1 MWRWSLT
8 SPWASRRTMV
18 WYKNGFAKAAIWRD
32 VQAKASKS
40 SWALRHSAYW
50 WSASRSSQV
59 PSGRRANRVVGG
71 GGGTR
76 AWTMGSRSSKG
87 SFSRAGMGAVSGCAR
102 GRGDDCDARVDGEL
116 GAGAAGPGAG
126 ASAGAGADGDLGDG
140 WDEIRGRVTLP
151 LPASDEAIQ
160 ARDGPERR
168 FSSRWWQAGT
178 NPERRWLWPVL
189 CGDSDVGELVLLQT
203 LEAYE
208 VMGWSMTRCLG
219 LAALERSRQ

>member
-8 SPWASRRTMV
+8 SPWASRTTMV

-32 VQAKASKS
+32 VQAKASRS

-50 WSASRSSQV
+50 WSASQSSQV
-59 PSGRRANRVVGG
+59 PVARRANRVVGG

-87 SFSRAGMGAVSGCAR
+87 SFSMAGIGALRGCGS
-102 GRGDDCDARVDGEL
+102 GRGDDCDGRGDGEL
-116 GAGAAGPGAG
+116 GAGVAGPGAG
-126 ASAGAGADGDLGDG
+126 AGADADLDDG
-140 WDEIRGRVTLP
+140 CDEIRGRVTLP

-168 FSSRWWQAGT
+168 LSRRWWQTGT
-178 NPERRWLWPVL
+178 NPE
-189 CGDSDVGELVLLQT
+189 
-203 LEAYE
+203 
-208 VMGWSMTRCLG
+208 
-219 LAALERSRQ
+219 